1 VSDGHG
7 RQVTHPSPKILE
19 SREELIMPAQSDLT
33 GHVAL
38 VSGANHGI
46 GAATARLLARHG
58 AAVLITYL
66 RTDTSSQ
73 YPEAY
78 RAHRRLSGHDVAA
91 NIVREGGKARAT
103 EADLLDGSVIPHLFA
118 EAEQAFGPV
127 DILINN
133 ATGHCAHDSF
143 AARRAPGRRS
153 SDTLTA
159 DLFDKTF
166 GVDARAGALMIAE
179 FARRHIERQASWGR
193 IIGLTSGGPMGFPG
207 ELSYGAA
214 KAALENYTMAAS
226 VELGR
231 LGVTAN
237 MVYPPVTDTGW
248 VTDEVREFVSH
259 SDDHI
264 HVARPEDVAGA
275 ILMLCSPRAS
285 MITGNVLRMR

>member
-1 VSDGHG
+1 V
-7 RQVTHPSPKILE
+7 
-19 SREELIMPAQSDLT
+19 PAQPDLT

-66 RTDTSSQ
+66 RTGASSQ

-78 RAHRRLSGHDVAA
+78 REHRSLDGQDVAA
-91 NIVREGGKARAT
+91 GIVAEGGKARAV
-103 EADLLDGSVIPHLFA
+103 EADLLDSSVVPRLFA
-118 EAEQAFGPV
+118 EAEQAFGAV

-143 AARRAPGRRS
+143 AARRNPGNRS
-153 SDTLTA
+153 PDTVSA
-159 DLFDKTF
+159 DIFDRTF

-179 FARRHIERQASWGR
+179 FARRHVERQASWGR

-214 KAALENYTMAAS
+214 KAALESYTMAAS

-248 VTDEVREFVSH
+248 VTEEVREFVSH
-259 SDDHI
+259 SDDHVHI
-264 HVARPEDVAGA
+264 ARPEDVAGV
-275 ILMLCSPRAS
+275 ILLLCSPEAS
-285 MITGNVLRMR
+285 MITGNVVRMR

>member
-1 VSDGHG
+1 MPV
-7 RQVTHPSPKILE
+7 HP
-19 SREELIMPAQSDLT
+19 DLT

-58 AAVLITYL
+58 AAVLVTYL
-66 RTDTSSQ
+66 RTEDFGQ

-78 RAHRRLSGHDVAA
+78 RVRRHLDGQDTAA
-91 NIVREGGKARAT
+91 SIIREGGQARAV
-103 EADLLDGSVIPHLFA
+103 EADLLDISVIPRLFA

-143 AARRAPGRRS
+143 AARSNPGNKS
-153 SDTLTA
+153 PDTVTGGI
-159 DLFDKTF
+159 FDRTF
-166 GVDARAGALMIAE
+166 GVDARAGALMIGE
-179 FARRHIERQASWGR
+179 FARRHIERQAGWGR

-275 ILMLCSPRAS
+275 IVLLCAPEAS
-285 MITGNVLRMR
+285 MITGNIVRMR

>member
-1 VSDGHG
+1 
-7 RQVTHPSPKILE
+7 
-19 SREELIMPAQSDLT
+19 MPAQPDLT

-46 GAATARLLARHG
+46 GAAAARSLARHG

-66 RTDTSSQ
+66 RTEASSQ
-73 YPEAY
+73 YPEPY
-78 RAHRRLSGHDVAA
+78 RVSRRLDGQDVAA
-91 NIVREGGKARAT
+91 SILRDGAQARAV
-103 EADLLDGSVIPHLFA
+103 EADLLDFSVVPRLFA
-118 EAEQAFGPV
+118 EAEENFGPV

-143 AARRAPGRRS
+143 AARRAPGNKS
-153 SDTLTA
+153 PDTVTA
-159 DLFDKTF
+159 DIFDKTF

-179 FARRHIERQASWGR
+179 FARRHIERQAGWGR

-226 VELGR
+226 AELGR

-264 HVARPEDVAGA
+264 HVARPEDVAGV
-275 ILMLCSPRAS
+275 ILLLCGHEAS
-285 MITGNVLRMR
+285 MITGNIIRMR